1 MPEYVYS
8 IILVVVIVVAVMI
21 FTKKKKEEI
30 WKGTLEKKKKNY
42 STEDSIDTFT
52 LVFRTDEG
60 RKKNVTVTDR
70 NYFDSW
76 EAGDLAE
83 KKQGE
88 YFPTKV

>member
-1 MPEYVYS
+1 
-8 IILVVVIVVAVMI
+8 MI
-21 FTKKKKEEI
+21 FTQKKKEEV

-42 STEDSIDTFT
+42 SSEDSIDTFT

-70 NYFDSW
+70 NFFDSW
-76 EAGDLAE
+76 EVGNLAE

-88 YFPTKV
+88 YYPTKV

>member
-1 MPEYVYS
+1 MPDYVYS
-8 IILVVVIVVAVMI
+8 IILVVVIIVIVMI
-21 FTKKKKEEI
+21 FTQKKKKEV

-42 STEDSIDTFT
+42 SSEDSIDTFT

-70 NYFDSW
+70 NFFDSW
-76 EAGDLAE
+76 EVGDLAE

-88 YFPTKV
+88 YYPTKV

>member
-1 MPEYVYS
+1 
-8 IILVVVIVVAVMI
+8 MI
-21 FTKKKKEEI
+21 FTQKKKKEV

-42 STEDSIDTFT
+42 SSEDSIDTFT

-70 NYFDSW
+70 NFFDSW
-76 EAGDLAE
+76 EVGDLAE

-88 YFPTKV
+88 YYPTKV

>member
-8 IILVVVIVVAVMI
+8 IILVVVIVVVVMI
-21 FTKKKKEEI
+21 FTKKKKEEV

-42 STEDSIDTFT
+42 STEDTIDTFT

-70 NYFDSW
+70 NFFDSW
-76 EAGDLAE
+76 EVGDLAE

-88 YFPTKV
+88 FFPTIV